1 MPAVDVHNPTEVKY
15 AIDDFLRQVRRPC
28 AHTLDSELCTR
39 DARPALRPGPAP
51 RPARSRCA
59 FVRRAPIRP
68 QSACA
73 PYALANASVFALTVL
88 QRRQAV
94 ELQYAVAPSHTAT
107 DLHLF
112 AGYAAS
118 LLACGGAGYNYY
130 YPASRG
136 LLAACIV
143 GSVGQR
149 PKPWNA
155 VRA

>member
-15 AIDDFLRQVRRPC
+15 AIDDFLRQVTRPC

-39 DARPALRPGPAP
+39 DARPAHGPGPAP
-51 RPARSRCA
+51 RPARSLCA
-59 FVRRAPIRP
+59 FVRRIPAPPQLASSPDARP
-68 QSACA
+68 
-73 PYALANASVFALTVL
+73 NAYVFAVL

-149 PKPWNA
+149 PKPWNT